1 MKPKFFLLVGL
12 VAAVL
17 LLAACQVNV
26 ATVVSSTGAGEL
38 RTEIGFTPEEK
49 QSVTQLSGKDASSL
63 CADMQSQDT
72 SLPPETVF
80 KQEERGDDTY
90 CVVTQSFK
98 DLDELVKLY
107 QDMNSVTINEL
118 SLVKG
123 KFVYDVDV
131 DMSSS
136 DSPAGVAINL
146 EWRLTVPGSVGQNH
160 NADRVDGQTLIW
172 TLTPG
177 KKVNLH
183 AESSLGL
190 FNSDS
195 STIWIVAGLL
205 LCCLCVV
212 VIAAAAIAFF
222 VLRRRKSSAPTAPS
236 DMPTIS

>member
-1 MKPKFFLLVGL
+1 MKSKFFLWVGL
-12 VAAVL
+12 AAAAL

-26 ATVVSSTGAGEL
+26 ATIVSSTGAGEL
-38 RTEIGFTPEEK
+38 RTEIGFTPQEK
-49 QSVTQLSGKDASSL
+49 QSVTQLSGKDASNL

-72 SLPPETVF
+72 SLPPGTTF
-80 KQEERGDDTY
+80 AQEERGDDTY
-90 CVVTQSFK
+90 CVATQSFK
-98 DLDELVKLY
+98 DLDGLRKLY
-107 QDMNSVTINEL
+107 VDMTSVTINEL

-131 DMSSS
+131 DMSNS
-136 DSPAGVAINL
+136 DSPAGAALNF
-146 EWRLTVPGSVGQNH
+146 EWRLTVPGSVGQN
-160 NADRVDGQTLIW
+160 NADRVEGQTLIW
-172 TLTPG
+172 TPTPG

-190 FNSDS
+190 FNLDS

-222 VLRRRKSSAPTAPS
+222 VLRRRKSSASTAPS
-236 DMPTIS
+236 DMPTVS